1 MHGGGIFGKGWISF
15 SYMYTSKNW
24 GGNPTIDDI
33 LNLQGLQLFEYYK
46 NITKKDQTLFC
57 DQI

>member
-1 MHGGGIFGKGWISF
+1 
-15 SYMYTSKNW
+15 MYTSKNW